1 MINVCRKR
9 ENLKLL
15 FIFYTISLSSFVSCF
30 INLFYK
36 FSSEFDIMAVE
47 ITFND
52 YLEIYFKDEIVNC
65 SEIHFSQ
72 FLPIQVGNAILKQQ
86 Y

>member
-1 MINVCRKR
+1 
-9 ENLKLL
+9 
-15 FIFYTISLSSFVSCF
+15 
-30 INLFYK
+30 
-36 FSSEFDIMAVE
+36 MAVE